1 MFESGPFRKCPNC
14 QTTDSFGILSV
25 GGLSLNRRCKNCRFR
40 LSEPLPSPDKKVIYL
55 DQLAVSE
62 IFKTKSKTR
71 RPGASN
77 ETFWIDVE
85 REANRTYL
93 LQQAI
98 FPASSIHRDETTVSP
113 FASEL
118 SLAHEMMSGDTSFQ
132 NTDDIN
138 LTQVLDFA
146 KAYFE
151 GRAPPTISFNVDNI
165 LDGDRNEWL
174 PNMHITVNM
183 DLSTFADQIRANR
196 DATAAAFVP
205 LMQRW
210 IAEKPTFAAVL
221 ATELKSFGSANRS
234 ALLHAAKK
242 AAHAIENMERLDTL
256 EFFDALSHPVMTQ
269 FKALKSYFESC
280 GILPADSTAAVH
292 KYWEWPENVHI
303 PTHRISAY
311 LFAAL
316 ARKLVSGQKRLPSRG
331 MFNDINAI
339 STYGPYVDAMFL
351 DNECARFL
359 SEQPLA
365 TDLKLKAK
373 IFSTNSGDAFL
384 SYLRELQN
392 GASTE
397 MRKYANEIYGIAL

>member
-1 MFESGPFRKCPNC
+1 MFESGPFRTCPNC
-14 QTTDSFGILSV
+14 QTADSFGILSV
-25 GGLSLNRRCKNCRFR
+25 GGSSLNRRCKNCRFR
-40 LSEPLPSPDKKVIYL
+40 LSEPLPTPDKKVIYL

-77 ETFWIDVE
+77 ELFWIDVE
-85 REANRTYL
+85 REANRAYL
-93 LQQAI
+93 LQQVI
-98 FPASSIHRDETTVSP
+98 FPASSIHRDETTVSH

-132 NTDDIN
+132 NIDEIN
-138 LTQVLDFA
+138 MTQIFEFA
-146 KAYFE
+146 KAYRE
-151 GRAPPTISFNVDNI
+151 KRGPPTIAFNVDDI
-165 LDGDRNEWL
+165 LEGKRNGWL

-183 DLSTFADQIRANR
+183 NLSMFADQIRANR
-196 DATAAAFVP
+196 DATSAAFAP
-205 LMQRW
+205 LVQSW
-210 IAEKPTFAAVL
+210 IAEKPTFATVL
-221 ATELKSFGSANRS
+221 AKELKSFGSANRS

-242 AAHAIENMERLDTL
+242 ATNAIENMERLDTL
-256 EFFDALSHPVMTQ
+256 EFFDALSHPVMNQ
-269 FKALKSYFESC
+269 FKELKSYFESS
-280 GILPADSTAAVH
+280 GLPPDESAAEVY
-292 KYWEWPENVHI
+292 KYWDWPANEHI

-316 ARKLVSGQKRLPSRG
+316 ARKLVSGQKRPPSRG

-351 DNECARFL
+351 DNECAQFL

-373 IFSTNSGDAFL
+373 IFSTNTGDAFL
-384 SYLRELQN
+384 AYLRELQN
-392 GASTE
+392 GASMETQ
-397 MRKYANEIYGIAL
+397 KYASEIYGLAV

>member
-1 MFESGPFRKCPNC
+1 VFEHGPFRTCPSC
-14 QTTDSFGILSV
+14 QAVESFGILSV
-25 GGLSLNRRCKNCRFR
+25 GGSSLNRRCKRCRFR
-40 LSEPLPSPDKKVIYL
+40 CSEELPGVDKKVVYL

-71 RPGASN
+71 RHGANN
-77 ETFWIDVE
+77 EAFWKDVE
-85 REANRTYL
+85 REANLAYL
-93 LQQAI
+93 LQQVI

-132 NTDDIN
+132 NIDEIN
-138 LTQVLDFA
+138 MTQVLEFA
-146 KAYFE
+146 QAYLE
-151 GRAPPTISFNVDNI
+151 KRSPPTIAFNVDDI
-165 LDGDRNEWL
+165 LEGERNDWL

-183 DLSTFADQIRANR
+183 DLSAFADQIRANR

-205 LMQRW
+205 LMQSW
-210 IAEKPTFAAVL
+210 IAEKPTFTAVL

-234 ALLHAAKK
+234 ALLYAAEK
-242 AAHAIENMERLDTL
+242 ATKAIENMERLDAL
-256 EFFDALSHPVMTQ
+256 EFFDGLSHPVMNQ
-269 FKALKSYFESC
+269 FKELKTYFERHGVHPNNS
-280 GILPADSTAAVH
+280 AAEVH
-292 KYWEWPENVHI
+292 KYWDWPANEHI
-303 PTHRISAY
+303 PTHRNSAY

-316 ARKLVSGQKRLPSRG
+316 ARKLISGQKRLPSRG

-351 DNECARFL
+351 DNECAQLL

-384 SYLRELQN
+384 DYLRELQN
-392 GASTE
+392 GASAE
-397 MRKYANEIYGIAL
+397 ARAYAIEIYGL